1 MYGVCN
7 ISIIPMR
14 AAPSEKAEMVSQLL
28 FGEAY
33 QIIEEKE
40 NWICIKTTDCHYS
53 GWINAKMHN
62 PLHEK
67 DVDSYLKAE
76 KYVVKD
82 FLLLIKDFESGISF
96 PIFIGS
102 SFPYPENGMLILGR
116 SVFVIDI
123 PENSSSSK
131 EDQAISLLRFA
142 SSYLNAPYLW
152 GGRSP
157 AGIDCSGLV
166 QLAYKSI
173 GHSLPRDASQQVGL
187 GTTVDFIN
195 EMKVG
200 DVAFFHNEEDHIVH
214 TGIICGPNKI
224 LHASGKVRIDIL
236 DQTGIFNKEVNKYT
250 HFLRVIKRF
259 LFE

>member
-1 MYGVCN
+1 
-7 ISIIPMR
+7 MR
-14 AAPSEKAEMVSQLL
+14 GAPSEKAEMVSQLL

-33 QIIEEKE
+33 QIIETKE
-40 NWICIKTTDCHYS
+40 NWIFIKTEDCHYS

-67 DVDSYLKAE
+67 DVDSYLKAQ

-102 SFPYPENGMLILGR
+102 SFPYPQNGMLILGR
-116 SVFVIDI
+116 SVFEINI
-123 PENSSSSK
+123 PENEAFSK
-131 EDQAISLLRFA
+131 ENQAVSLLRFA

-157 AGIDCSGLV
+157 TGIDCSGLV

-173 GHSLPRDASQQVGL
+173 GHILPRDASQQVEL
-187 GTTVDFIN
+187 GRNVDFIN
-195 EMKVG
+195 EMMLG
-200 DVAFFHNEEDHIVH
+200 DVAFFHNEENQIVH
-214 TGIICGPNKI
+214 TGIICAPNKI
-224 LHASGKVRIDIL
+224 LHASGKVRIDII

-250 HFLRVIKRF
+250 HFLRIIKRF
-259 LFE
+259 IQK